1 MKAIENAMHD
11 LKASI
16 AAEIASVNKRGER
29 AHVVAKTLQ
38 IEEDEARYLISR
50 GRRLARE
57 KAKER
62 AA

>member
-1 MKAIENAMHD
+1 MKPMHTAMND

-38 IEEDEARYLISR
+38 IDEDEARSLISR
-50 GRRLARE
+50 GQRIARE
-57 KAKER
+57 RAKDR